1 MANTNDEP
9 LDQAN
14 AIDPPEGQG
23 GGTKAAAVNAAGTPI
38 QPPSPID
45 PPEGQGGGTA
55 S

>member
-1 MANTNDEP
+1 MADTNNE

-23 GGTKAAAVNAAGTPI
+23 GGTQAAANLAGADI

-45 PPEGQGGGTA
+45 PPEGQGGGTE